1 MTVDNQ
7 PEYRKRIYNRYLT
20 AGSAD
25 IPFKNPDEAPG
36 GLLDMLRSVIRKH
49 FPLTKDAQIF
59 DLGCGAGLLVHSAT
73 QAGYT
78 NMSGV
83 DISPQQ
89 VKVAGCLGIEGIRQ
103 VDAMSALLALEPESN
118 DAIVSFD
125 VLEHMTRDKLISW
138 IDAVRAALKLGGRWI
153 NHTANAEP
161 LFYGR
166 VRYGYLTHEQA
177 FTRTSLLQ
185 VLLASDFSRVTC
197 FEDSPISGR
206 LGGTIRWLMW
216 KLVRLPAL
224 ICLIAESGAMA
235 KTRFS
240 RKICSL
246 LPRNRTASCV
256 D

>member
-1 MTVDNQ
+1 MTADNQ
-7 PEYRKRIYNRYLT
+7 PEYRNRIYDRYLT

-25 IPFKNPDEAPG
+25 IPFANPDEAPG
-36 GLLDMLRSVIRKH
+36 GRLDMLRSVIRKH
-49 FPLTKDAQIF
+49 FPRTKDAQIL
-59 DLGCGAGLLVHSAT
+59 DLGCGAGLLVHCAT
-73 QAGYT
+73 QTVYT

-89 VKVAGCLGIEGIRQ
+89 VEAAGRLGIEGIRQ
-103 VDAMSALLALEPESN
+103 GDAMNALLALEPEFH

-125 VLEHMTRDKLISW
+125 VLEHMTRDELISL

-153 NHTANAEP
+153 FYTANAEAP
-161 LFYGR
+161 IYGR
-166 VRYGYLTHEQA
+166 VRYGDLAHEQA
-177 FTRTSLLQ
+177 FTRTSLPQ
-185 VLLASDFSRVTC
+185 VLLANGFSRVTC
-197 FEDSPISGR
+197 FKDPPIPKI
-206 LGGTIRWLMW
+206 LGGTIRWLMR

-224 ICLIAESGAMA
+224 IWLITESGAMA

-240 RKICSL
+240 CRICSL